1 MSGARVR
8 LLVRRE
14 LGQMVRTRWFAA
26 YAVVFLAAGA
36 VFAALGAGQ
45 GLAGEA
51 RISLRALA
59 GLLHLVLLAVPPM
72 ALLPALAAH
81 ADDEEGGL
89 LEYVLAQPVAAGEVY
104 LGKWVG
110 AAAGIVLVVVL
121 GMAPGAV
128 AAVIRGAPPGVVVW
142 TLALTVLLA
151 VAFSSVGLALAV
163 AAGSRGRAT
172 AAALIL
178 WLVLLVLG
186 SLGLMAA
193 FVRLGAPAGLLAAW
207 TVANP
212 VEVFRVSTLVLVD
225 PDLSLLGPTAVH
237 LVGRV
242 GGGAVLAAGVASL
255 LGWTAAAGLGGLA
268 AFRMRRG

>member
-8 LLVRRE
+8 LVVRRE
-14 LGQMVRTRWFAA
+14 LGQMVRARWFVG

-36 VFAALGAGQ
+36 VFGALGAGQ

-89 LEYVLAQPVAAGEVY
+89 LEYLLAQPVAAGEVY

-110 AAAGIVLVVVL
+110 AAAGIVLVVIL

-128 AAVIRGAPPGVVVW
+128 AAVMRGAPPGVVIW
-142 TLALTVLLA
+142 TLALTLLLA
-151 VAFSSVGLALAV
+151 TAFSSVGLALAV

-186 SLGLMAA
+186 SLGMMAA
-193 FVRLGAPAGLLAAW
+193 FVRLGASPGLLAAW
-207 TVANP
+207 TVVNP
-212 VEVFRVSTLVLVD
+212 VEVFRVSALVLVD
-225 PDLSLLGPTAVH
+225 PDLSLLGPTAAH
-237 LVGRV
+237 LVGRIGE
-242 GGGAVLAAGVASL
+242 GGILAAGVASL
-255 LGWTAAAGLGGLA
+255 LAWTGVAGFGGLA
-268 AFRMRRG
+268 AFRGRRG

>member
-8 LLVRRE
+8 LLARRE
-14 LGQMVRTRWFAA
+14 LGQMVRARWFVA
-26 YAVVFLAAGA
+26 YALVFLAAGA
-36 VFAALGAGQ
+36 VFAALGAGR

-51 RISLRALA
+51 RVSLRALA

-104 LGKWVG
+104 LGKWIG

-121 GMAPGAV
+121 GMTPGAV
-128 AAVIRGAPPGVVVW
+128 AAVFRGAPPGVVVW
-142 TLALTVLLA
+142 TLTLTLLLA
-151 VAFSSVGLALAV
+151 VAFSTVGLALAV
-163 AAGSRGRAT
+163 AMGSRGRAT

-186 SLGLMAA
+186 SLGIMAA
-193 FVRLGAPAGLLAAW
+193 FVRLGAPADLLAAW
-207 TVANP
+207 TVVNP
-212 VEVFRVSTLVLVD
+212 VEAFRVAVLVLVD
-225 PDLSLLGPTAVH
+225 PDLSLLGPTATH
-237 LVGRV
+237 LLGRV
-242 GGGAVLAAGVASL
+242 GGGGILAAGIASL
-255 LGWTAAAGLGGLA
+255 VAWTAGAGFAGLA
-268 AFRMRRG
+268 AFRRRGA